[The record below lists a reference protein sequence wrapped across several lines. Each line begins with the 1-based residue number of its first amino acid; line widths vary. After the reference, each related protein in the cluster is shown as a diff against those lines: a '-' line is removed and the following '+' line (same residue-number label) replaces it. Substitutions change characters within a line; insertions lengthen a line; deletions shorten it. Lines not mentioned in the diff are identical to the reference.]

1 MKAISDKLFY
11 FVKILTLIVIT
22 VMTLSAFLQVIFRYV
37 LEYPLIWTEEIARF
51 MFVWLTFLG
60 SAAAV
65 RTKNHIAMDL
75 LVNKFPKKMQKSV
88 NLLALA
94 IFLGFCVLLVKQGIF
109 LTTINMGQTSD
120 ALGVP
125 MGFPYLAIPIGSALM
140 AFFIIEDMFNLF
152 RKEAN

>member
-1 MKAISDKLFY
+1 VKAISDKLFY

-60 SAAAV
+60 SAAAI

-88 NLLALA
+88 NMLALV
-94 IFLGFCVLLVKQGIF
+94 IFLGFCLLLIKQGIF
-109 LTTINMGQTSD
+109 LTATNMEQTSD
-120 ALGVP
+120 ALGIP
-125 MGFPYLAIPIGSALM
+125 MGFPYLAIPVGSALM
-140 AFFIIEDMFNLF
+140 AFFILEDMLNLY
-152 RKEAN
+152 RKEAK

>member
-1 MKAISDKLFY
+1 MKALSDKLFY

-22 VMTLSAFLQVIFRYV
+22 VMTVSAFLQVIFRYV
-37 LEYPLIWTEEIARF
+37 FAYPLIWTEEVARF

-60 SAAAV
+60 SAAAI

-75 LVNKFPKKMQKSV
+75 LVNFFPQKMQKFV

-94 IFLGFCVLLVKQGIF
+94 IFFGFCLLLIKQGIF
-109 LTTINMGQTSD
+109 LTTMNMEQTSD
-120 ALGVP
+120 ALGIP
-125 MGFPYLAIPIGSALM
+125 MGYPYLAIPVGGALM
-140 AFFIIEDMFNLF
+140 AFFILEDMLNLI